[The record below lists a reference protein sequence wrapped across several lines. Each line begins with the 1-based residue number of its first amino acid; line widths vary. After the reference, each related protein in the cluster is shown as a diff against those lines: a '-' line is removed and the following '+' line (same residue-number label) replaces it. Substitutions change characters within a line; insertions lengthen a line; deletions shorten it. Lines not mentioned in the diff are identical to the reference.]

1 MRSVLMDAEPLIIRC
16 DAGAIVF
23 LCIII
28 SNIHIAVTYSI
39 LLENNIVDELIKL
52 HSNMLSL
59 GGIAFRHYCHPRR
72 DILAADNLVD
82 LIMFAFM
89 MGILAL

>member
-28 SNIHIAVTYSI
+28 SNIHIRIAVTYSI
-39 LLENNIVDELIKL
+39 LLENNIVAELIKL

-72 DILAADNLVD
+72 DILAAD
-82 LIMFAFM
+82 IWS
-89 MGILAL
+89 I